1 MFQDFGELDGV
12 FYLLDEDSRSNHL
25 NRLAWICESDSEF
38 NRRLEE
44 IMKAVMAAEVA
55 AGMTPGTSYQSGL
68 LANLWECLGYCSTP
82 AKLRTRLHDLKKMLL
97 QAMVIEKEIDAG
109 RLLVMVSESS
119 SMADKGRKFTG
130 NKRGLDALGRLIIDI
145 LQKPGSRDSAKE
157 VWRKLGE
164 LAELRGHPVI
174 VEIDEDTIIWKND
187 NGQEKTTEFNSLKNR
202 LPKYRDRIK
211 NQ

>member
-12 FYLLDEDSRSNHL
+12 FYQLDEDSRSNHR

-55 AGMTPGTSYQSGL
+55 AGMTPGASYQSGL

-97 QAMVIEKEIDAG
+97 QAMVIEKEIDAR
-109 RLLVMVSESS
+109 RLFVQVADLS
-119 SMADKGRKFTG
+119 SMAEKGRKFTG
-130 NKRGLDALGRLIIDI
+130 NKRGLDALGRVIIDI
-145 LQKPGSRDSAKE
+145 LQKLGSRDSAKE
-157 VWRKLGE
+157 VWRKLEE
-164 LAELRGHPVI
+164 LAAVRGHPVI
-174 VEIDEDTIIWKND
+174 VEIDEDTIVWKDD
-187 NGQEKTTEFNSLKNR
+187 NGQEKTTQFDSLKNR
-202 LPKYRDRIK
+202 LPRYRYRIE